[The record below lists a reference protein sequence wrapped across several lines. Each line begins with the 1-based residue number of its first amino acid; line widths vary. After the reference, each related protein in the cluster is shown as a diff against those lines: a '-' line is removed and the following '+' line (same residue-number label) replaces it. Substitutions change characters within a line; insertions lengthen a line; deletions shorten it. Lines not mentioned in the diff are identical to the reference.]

1 MGITLK
7 LICSITQGSDARMTQ
22 AQSDCDQVLMSSDQK
37 KLISLCAMLIA
48 AYLALGFVSVG
59 DLLPGS
65 GIAML
70 WTGSGAP

>member
-1 MGITLK
+1 
-7 LICSITQGSDARMTQ
+7 MTQ
-22 AQSDCDQVLMSSDQK
+22 ARSDCDQK